1 MIFWNRW
8 NYDAFVFQ
16 NWRCKITGTP
26 IGILLSPLPG
36 AVLKRKQTIFVG
48 ENRPWRSD
56 VWTSCFDLAY
66 HLRQKQM
73 DRPFSALSHGLQ
85 AARKGQARKNILQRQ
100 MRGASLLNLLNRLNS
115 QSIHAFLLQ
124 NIRLVSVKVTQPMA
138 MKPASVIH
146 LKNSQLPVKNV
157 SVAGTWRCKLS
168 SV

>member
-1 MIFWNRW
+1 MDVIFWNRW

-56 VWTSCFDLAY
+56 AWTSCFDLAY

-115 QSIHAFLLQ
+115 QSTHAFLLQ

-146 LKNSQLPVKNV
+146 FEK
-157 SVAGTWRCKLS
+157 
-168 SV
+168 